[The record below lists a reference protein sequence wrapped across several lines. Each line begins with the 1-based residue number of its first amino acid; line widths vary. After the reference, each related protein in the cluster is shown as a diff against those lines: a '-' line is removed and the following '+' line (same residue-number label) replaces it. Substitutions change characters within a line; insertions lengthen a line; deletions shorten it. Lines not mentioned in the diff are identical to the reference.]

1 VVCTANHT
9 VRHFELYLNSLEFSK
24 EFCNTM
30 KIDPNDLITQT
41 EAARIR
47 GVTHEAIRYLV
58 RKGRFTVIKVGGR
71 VFLSRSEVEA
81 FKPSVGGRPKANPT
95 KKAPQKTKAARK
107 RGSRKSKR
115 TARLKGQ

>member
-1 VVCTANHT
+1 
-9 VRHFELYLNSLEFSK
+9 
-24 EFCNTM
+24 M

-58 RKGRFTVIKVGGR
+58 RKGRFTVVKIGGR

-81 FKPSVGGRPKANPT
+81 FKPSVGGRPKAKQTKRAVQEPKVPRKPRSTRAKSKPGPPT
-95 KKAPQKTKAARK
+95 K
-107 RGSRKSKR
+107 
-115 TARLKGQ
+115 